1 MNGEGTSKNLSQL
14 LTSSSEFI
22 GHGLKSELAG
32 FMTLVF
38 PRGTRK
44 NNGNRKGYLQL
55 FIKLK
60 KLSHLYIAYF
70 TLPSI
75 GLRRVLK
82 RGQKFLNFLPELTI
96 KQQSIKKKFHKVT
109 EE

>member
-32 FMTLVF
+32 FMTLVV

-60 KLSHLYIAYF
+60 GIIPSLYGLFHF
-70 TLPSI
+70 TL
-75 GLRRVLK
+75 
-82 RGQKFLNFLPELTI
+82 NW
-96 KQQSIKKKFHKVT
+96 IKKSFKKGTKVS
-109 EE
+109 